1 MFNTNAKFIVIAST
15 FRFGASQATNIENH
29 VEAHDTLAEQGFTHK
44 DVLGFYKEDGAEMG
58 NSELS
63 LAIPCKTA
71 AQIKSMARLFCDGYN
86 QDCIAVWNRDSNTLW
101 LADKEGHVF
110 HTCGTMRSSKT
121 IPDAQA
127 WTYTGGFYFYAE

>member
-15 FRFGASQATNIENH
+15 FRFGASQAANIENH
-29 VEAHDTLAEQGFTHK
+29 VEAHDTLTAHGFTHK
-44 DVLGFYKEDGAEMG
+44 DVLGFYKEDGAEVG
-58 NSELS
+58 NAELS
-63 LAIPCKTA
+63 LAIPCTTA
-71 AQIKSMARLFCDGYN
+71 AQIKSMARLFCGGYN

-110 HTCGTMRSSKT
+110 HTCGAMHMSKT
-121 IPDAQA
+121 LPDTQA